1 MVVDASG
8 TGLEVP
14 EPVRLCCYLE
24 STGMGG
30 MEASLSTLLGHLDDR
45 YEVTLLGVDLAILTA
60 VAETRP
66 GTRLRL
72 VPPVKGKADVRAIAA
87 HVRAVRDLRP
97 DVLMASMGHLY
108 RAPYAILAGLLN
120 RVPTVAVAHSIMPP
134 AYPFQEVLFRR
145 LFCHLRGL
153 AGVSAWVCE
162 GAERALGLPPGMVT
176 ELVNGVPNT
185 NWRGPSA
192 SIDLGAALHTPTVGA
207 VGRLAPEKGYDVLI
221 RAMTE
226 LPGCCLVLLGEGPE
240 RARLTKLARQLGVE
254 DRVELAGWIPSPWTD
269 HFRFDVIAVPS
280 SFEGFGLVAV
290 EALLAGIPVVASRVG
305 GLAEIVHDGETG
317 LLVEPGDPSALAHAL
332 RELLIDPARR
342 DVMGRRGRDD
352 ALQRFTP
359 AAMASAYEAFLSS
372 AISGHSR
379 HPLSRR

>member
-1 MVVDASG
+1 
-8 TGLEVP
+8 
-14 EPVRLCCYLE
+14 
-24 STGMGG
+24 
-30 MEASLSTLLGHLDDR
+30 
-45 YEVTLLGVDLAILTA
+45 
-60 VAETRP
+60 
-66 GTRLRL
+66 
-72 VPPVKGKADVRAIAA
+72 
-87 HVRAVRDLRP
+87 
-97 DVLMASMGHLY
+97 
-108 RAPYAILAGLLN
+108 
-120 RVPTVAVAHSIMPP
+120 
-134 AYPFQEVLFRR
+134 
-145 LFCHLRGL
+145 
-153 AGVSAWVCE
+153 
-162 GAERALGLPPGMVT
+162 
-176 ELVNGVPNT
+176 
-185 NWRGPSA
+185 
-192 SIDLGAALHTPTVGA
+192 
-207 VGRLAPEKGYDVLI
+207 LAPEKGYDVLI